1 MYEHAGA
8 VRIDHVLGLFRLWW
22 IPQGLGARN
31 GAYVTYNHEAM
42 LGVLAI
48 EATRAGGMVVG
59 EDLARTGLR
68 APHSADHGVLG
79 TDVEWFNRVD
89 DSPNA
94 GDPYRAPKD
103 YRKQALASVTTHDL
117 PPTAG
122 YLNFAHVKLREE
134 LHLLSEPVEAF
145 AASAMAE
152 RTAMMN
158 RLVENGYISQ
168 TVADDVE
175 GHVQEIVEA
184 MHAMLTRYAV
194 GCCCRQ
200 RWVDGVGECRSQNQP
215 GTSREYSNWR
225 VPLAD
230 SSGHVVHTDESSTC
244 TRAVPS
250 RRDAP
255 REAVIDSAMGNWSKS
270 ASRAD
275 LAFPDIHFRFKGW
288 CQVDQRENGGMTLAQ
303 SRLHLWFHRQGAP

>member
-1 MYEHAGA
+1 MARIWHVPDY
-8 VRIDHVLGLFRLWW
+8 VRRIL
-22 IPQGLGARN
+22 
-31 GAYVTYNHEAM
+31 
-42 LGVLAI
+42 
-48 EATRAGGMVVG
+48 
-59 EDLARTGLR
+59 
-68 APHSADHGVLG
+68 ADHGVLG

-184 MHAMLTRYAV
+184 MHAMLTDTPSLLLQAAL
-194 GCCCRQ
+194 
-200 RWVDGVGECRSQNQP
+200 VDGVGECRSQNQP

-244 TRAVPS
+244 HACSP
-250 RRDAP
+250 
-255 REAVIDSAMGNWSKS
+255 
-270 ASRAD
+270 
-275 LAFPDIHFRFKGW
+275 
-288 CQVDQRENGGMTLAQ
+288 
-303 SRLHLWFHRQGAP
+303 

>member
-1 MYEHAGA
+1 MVQPRGRFAERRRP
-8 VRIDHVLGLFRLWW
+8 VPRT
-22 IPQGLGARN
+22 QGLSQTGIGLGDHAR
-31 GAYVTYNHEAM
+31 
-42 LGVLAI
+42 
-48 EATRAGGMVVG
+48 
-59 EDLARTGLR
+59 
-68 APHSADHGVLG
+68 SA
-79 TDVEWFNRVD
+79 
-89 DSPNA
+89 
-94 GDPYRAPKD
+94 
-103 YRKQALASVTTHDL
+103 
-117 PPTAG
+117 PTAG

-184 MHAMLTRYAV
+184 MHAMLTDTPSLLLQAAL
-194 GCCCRQ
+194 
-200 RWVDGVGECRSQNQP
+200 VDGVGECRSQNQP

-244 TRAVPS
+244 HACSP
-250 RRDAP
+250 
-255 REAVIDSAMGNWSKS
+255 
-270 ASRAD
+270 
-275 LAFPDIHFRFKGW
+275 
-288 CQVDQRENGGMTLAQ
+288 
-303 SRLHLWFHRQGAP
+303 

>member
-1 MYEHAGA
+1 MR
-8 VRIDHVLGLFRLWW
+8 RIL
-22 IPQGLGARN
+22 
-31 GAYVTYNHEAM
+31 
-42 LGVLAI
+42 
-48 EATRAGGMVVG
+48 
-59 EDLARTGLR
+59 
-68 APHSADHGVLG
+68 ADHGVLG

-184 MHAMLTRYAV
+184 MHAMLTDTPSLLLQAAL
-194 GCCCRQ
+194 
-200 RWVDGVGECRSQNQP
+200 VDGVGECRSDQP
-215 GTSREYSNWR
+215 GHFQRVFELARAAGGQLRPRGTYRRVFDLPRVQSLAAVMRREKR
-225 VPLAD
+225 
-230 SSGHVVHTDESSTC
+230 
-244 TRAVPS
+244 
-250 RRDAP
+250 
-255 REAVIDSAMGNWSKS
+255 
-270 ASRAD
+270 
-275 LAFPDIHFRFKGW
+275 
-288 CQVDQRENGGMTLAQ
+288 
-303 SRLHLWFHRQGAP
+303 

>member
-1 MYEHAGA
+1 M
-8 VRIDHVLGLFRLWW
+8 
-22 IPQGLGARN
+22 
-31 GAYVTYNHEAM
+31 
-42 LGVLAI
+42 
-48 EATRAGGMVVG
+48 
-59 EDLARTGLR
+59 
-68 APHSADHGVLG
+68 
-79 TDVEWFNRVD
+79 
-89 DSPNA
+89 
-94 GDPYRAPKD
+94 
-103 YRKQALASVTTHDL
+103 TTHDL

-184 MHAMLTRYAV
+184 MHAMLTDTPSLLLQAAL
-194 GCCCRQ
+194 
-200 RWVDGVGECRSQNQP
+200 VDGVGECRSQNQP

-230 SSGHVVHTDESSTC
+230 SSGRVVHTDEVFDLPRVQSLA
-244 TRAVPS
+244 AVM
-250 RRDAP
+250 RREK
-255 REAVIDSAMGNWSKS
+255 R
-270 ASRAD
+270 
-275 LAFPDIHFRFKGW
+275 
-288 CQVDQRENGGMTLAQ
+288 
-303 SRLHLWFHRQGAP
+303 